1 MQTPFTKALLE
12 SYRLAQEDPATTSVD
27 PVSEM
32 PDILPPPQEGPTPP
46 PLTPVFLYSWLGAHL
61 ALGFLGYKAYDYDI
75 NGTADLFYEVFAALS
90 ALFGVTLTRDAF
102 DEAYFVDEFYDQP
115 NVKGFSRSRL
125 AGFISAGLSLAG
137 TAATFLAP
145 SKIFQYTAF
154 GTTLT
159 STFVLVQSFL
169 ASGWYDDYIDPTNPD
184 ADTLEEVDP
193 FFAKARNYLLVGGL
207 AGFATDALVL
217 AKLFLLKP
225 AEAPEPELLP
235 PTDETSAPIQLS
247 LW

>member
-1 MQTPFTKALLE
+1 
-12 SYRLAQEDPATTSVD
+12 
-27 PVSEM
+27 
-32 PDILPPPQEGPTPP
+32 
-46 PLTPVFLYSWLGAHL
+46 LYSWLGAHL
-61 ALGFLGYKAYDYDI
+61 ALGSLGYKAYDYDI
-75 NGTADLFYEVFAALS
+75 NGTADLVYVVFAAFAELGG
-90 ALFGVTLTRDAF
+90 ATLTRDDF
-102 DEAYFVDEFYDQP
+102 DEIYFTDEFYSQP

-125 AGFISAGLSLAG
+125 AGYVSAGLSLAG

-145 SKIFQYTAF
+145 STIFQYTAF

-169 ASGWYDDYIDPTNPD
+169 ASGWYDDYIDPTDPD

-193 FFAKARNYLLVGGL
+193 FFAKARNYLLIGGL
-207 AGFATDALVL
+207 AGFATDVLVL

-235 PTDETSAPIQLS
+235 PTDETGAPVEFS

>member
-1 MQTPFTKALLE
+1 M
-12 SYRLAQEDPATTSVD
+12 
-27 PVSEM
+27 
-32 PDILPPPQEGPTPP
+32 
-46 PLTPVFLYSWLGAHL
+46 
-61 ALGFLGYKAYDYDI
+61 
-75 NGTADLFYEVFAALS
+75 
-90 ALFGVTLTRDAF
+90 
-102 DEAYFVDEFYDQP
+102 YDQP

-125 AGFISAGLSLAG
+125 AGYVSAGLSLAG
-137 TAATFLAP
+137 TAATVLAP
-145 SKIFQYTAF
+145 SKIAQYTVF

-169 ASGWYDDYIDPTNPD
+169 ASGWYDDFIDPT
-184 ADTLEEVDP
+184 DTDYDTVEEVDT
-193 FFAKARNYLLVGGL
+193 FFVKARNYLLIGGL

-235 PTDETSAPIQLS
+235 PTDETSAPVELS

>member
-1 MQTPFTKALLE
+1 MQSPFAKALLE

-27 PVSEM
+27 PVSDM
-32 PDILPPPQEGPTPP
+32 PDTLTPPEGGPTPP
-46 PLTPVFLYSWLGAHL
+46 PLAPVFLYSWLGAHL

-75 NGTADLFYEVFAALS
+75 NGNADLLYEVVAAI
-90 ALFGVTLTRDAF
+90 AELFGATLTRDDF
-102 DEAYFVDEFYDQP
+102 DADYFVDEFYDQP
-115 NVKGFSRSRL
+115 HVKGFSRSRL
-125 AGFISAGLSLAG
+125 AGYISAGLSLAG

-145 SKIFQYTAF
+145 SKIVQYTAF

-169 ASGWYDDYIDPTNPD
+169 ASGWYDALIDPTD
-184 ADTLEEVDP
+184 TDTDTLEEVDP

-235 PTDETSAPIQLS
+235 PTDETGAPVELS